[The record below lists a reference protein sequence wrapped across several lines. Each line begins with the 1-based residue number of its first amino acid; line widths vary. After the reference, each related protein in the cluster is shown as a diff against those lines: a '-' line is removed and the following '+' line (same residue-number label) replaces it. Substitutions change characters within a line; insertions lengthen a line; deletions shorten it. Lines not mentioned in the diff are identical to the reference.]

1 MPIMGA
7 TSMAFLEAVG
17 SKKAAA
23 GKAAAI
29 VLAAAGF

>member
-1 MPIMGA
+1 MGA

-29 VLAAAGF
+29 VLAG

>member
-1 MPIMGA
+1 MGA
-7 TSMAFLEAVG
+7 TSIAFLEAVG

-29 VLAAAGF
+29 VLAG